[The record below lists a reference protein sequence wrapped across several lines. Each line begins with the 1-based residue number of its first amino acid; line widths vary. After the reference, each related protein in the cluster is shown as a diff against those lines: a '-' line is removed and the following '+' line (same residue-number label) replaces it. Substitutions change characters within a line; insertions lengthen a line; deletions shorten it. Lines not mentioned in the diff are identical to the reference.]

1 MKELS
6 LHILDIIQNSIKA
19 KPRKIKLI
27 IQEKED
33 DNRLTIIVE
42 DDGIGM
48 DKMLLERVCDPFTTT
63 RKTRRVGLGISLLKA
78 AAERCQGDFS
88 ISSELGKGTKV
99 IANFQYDHIDRAPLG
114 NIAETIV
121 SVILSLD
128 DIDFIYQHKYNQRMF
143 LLDTREI
150 KRVLG
155 AEVSIVQMEVIQ
167 WIKEYVE
174 KGLKNLYGGVE
185 GENH

>member
-1 MKELS
+1 MC
-6 LHILDIIQNSIKA
+6 
-19 KPRKIKLI
+19 R
-27 IQEKED
+27 
-33 DNRLTIIVE
+33 
-42 DDGIGM
+42 
-48 DKMLLERVCDPFTTT
+48 
-63 RKTRRVGLGISLLKA
+63 
-78 AAERCQGDFS
+78 
-88 ISSELGKGTKV
+88 
-99 IANFQYDHIDRAPLG
+99 
-114 NIAETIV
+114 IV

-128 DIDFIYQHKYNQRMF
+128 DIDFIYQHEYNQRMF